1 MLQMVCR
8 GERDTW
14 YGVRDVSSSLVVG
27 IEVLGRVLKDIEGI
41 VVLWFCGFVVFWSSS
56 IICSLVA
63 LSLVYWRIG
72 SSSQ

>member
-41 VVLWFCGFVVFWSSS
+41 VVLWFSGQVVSYVVLWP
-56 IICSLVA
+56 CL
-63 LSLVYWRIG
+63 WCIG
-72 SSSQ
+72 VSVRLPNSNQ